1 MELVNAKYKRH
12 IFVCIN
18 DKEEGECC
26 SKKNSNEI
34 LKLLRDYVNQNGLMS
49 LYNITKTKCL
59 GHCNE
64 GPTIVINPEGY
75 IFKKVT
81 LEDTKKIIK
90 EFLN

>member
-18 DKEEGECC
+18 DREIGECC
-26 SKKNSNEI
+26 FKKDSEKI
-34 LKLLRDYVNQNGLMS
+34 LRLLRDHVNQNGLMS

-64 GPTIVINPEGY
+64 GPTIAIYPEGY
-75 IFKKVT
+75 IFKKVS

>member
-18 DKEEGECC
+18 DRETGECC
-26 SKKNSNEI
+26 FKKDSEKI
-34 LKLLRDYVNQNGLMS
+34 LWLLRDHVNQKGLMS

-64 GPTIVINPEGY
+64 GPTIAIYPEGY
-75 IFKKVT
+75 IFKKVS

-90 EFLN
+90 EF

>member
-1 MELVNAKYKRH
+1 MELVDAKYKRH

-18 DKEEGECC
+18 DREAEECC
-26 SKKNSNEI
+26 FKKDAEKI
-34 LKLLRDYVNQNGLMS
+34 LRILRDHVNQNGLMS

-64 GPTIVINPEGY
+64 GPTIAIYPEGY
-75 IFKKVT
+75 IFKKVS

>member
-18 DKEEGECC
+18 DREVGEACAKRD
-26 SKKNSNEI
+26 SEKI
-34 LKLLRDYVNQNGLMS
+34 LSILRYHVNQNGLMGI
-49 LYNITKTKCL
+49 YNITKTKCL

-64 GPTIVINPEGY
+64 GPTIAIYPEGY
-75 IFKKVT
+75 IFKKVS